1 MAGEGSPTI
10 LVTGGTGF
18 VGRSL
23 VNELVAGGLSARV
36 LSRSGNNSGH
46 PQISVY
52 RGDLTSLKDL
62 KAVVRGCKVIFH
74 CAAEKTD
81 ENIMT
86 AVNVTATKHLLEL
99 ARDAG
104 IRYFCH
110 LSSVGV
116 IGRTRLK
123 LVDEST
129 ACNPT
134 NQYEAT
140 KVAAEEIVGEG
151 LGNGRVVILR
161 PTNIFGAET
170 LQPMLRRSFQSWIY
184 AFLKGNESTH
194 FVYIRDVVAAAM
206 YWIQTPSE
214 RPVETYIVSSDEE
227 SGIANRDVQGLLS
240 SRLRMVPRPSKISAP
255 LFLPYCARLLRH
267 GKCNY
272 GDVIY
277 SSAKIQQAGFCFPF
291 GLKAGLNDA
300 LDGLLESRAV

>member
-1 MAGEGSPTI
+1 MPGEDSPTI

-23 VNELVAGGLSARV
+23 VNKLVAGGLSARV

-46 PQISVY
+46 PRISVY
-52 RGDLTSLKDL
+52 RGDLTRLNDL
-62 KAVVRGCKVIFH
+62 KAVVQGCDVIFH

-81 ENIMT
+81 ETIMA
-86 AVNVTATKHLLEL
+86 AVNVTATKQLLEL
-99 ARDAG
+99 ARDRR

-116 IGRTRLK
+116 IGRTRLR

-129 ACNPT
+129 ACNPI

-140 KVAAEEIVGEG
+140 KLAAEEIVGEG
-151 LGNGRVVILR
+151 LGDGRVVILR

-170 LQPMLRRSFQSWIY
+170 LRPMLRRSFRSRIH
-184 AFLKGNESTH
+184 AFLKGNESAH
-194 FVYIRDVVAAAM
+194 FVYIKDVVAAAM
-206 YWIQTPSE
+206 HWIQAPPE
-214 RPVETYIVSSDEE
+214 KPVETYIVSSDEE
-227 SGIANRDVQGLLS
+227 SGNANRDIQALLS
-240 SRLRMVPRPSKISAP
+240 SRMHTAPHPPTMSAP

-267 GKCNY
+267 GRSNY

-277 SSAKIQQAGFCFPF
+277 SSRKIHQAGFCFPF
-291 GLKAGLNDA
+291 GLEAGLNDA
-300 LDGLLESRAV
+300 IDGLLE